1 MAKFEDLDLSGD
13 ILDAIEEMGY
23 SEATPI
29 QAESIPIIL
38 KGDDLMAFAQT
49 GTGKTAAFL
58 LPIVDILL
66 DFKDDIHVRALII
79 APTRELASQ
88 IDQQLEGMAYYT
100 PITSLAIYGG
110 GDGIDYAQEKKAL
123 EKGASIIIATP
134 GRLMSHLKMGYV
146 NLKELEFLVLDE
158 SDKMLDMG
166 FLPDILAIK
175 KHLSGKQQ
183 TLLFSATMNPKI
195 KTLAQSLLKDPKE
208 VNISIAKPADK
219 IIQAAYLVNDDE
231 KVKLLKHLLHDKQSQ
246 KIIIFAG
253 SKISVDRINK
263 SLKGINLD
271 IKAFHSG
278 FSQDE
283 REAVMLDF
291 RSGKTKILVATDIVS
306 RGIDIDDIDLI
317 INYDIPSDAED
328 YVHRVGRTARAERSG
343 LAVSFIN
350 RDDVYKF
357 MKIEKLIEKPI
368 HKIPLPEGFPP
379 GPEYKNEG
387 KFTKKKFKHRNGS
400 HKSNHKSTSN
410 TKQKNIQKKQDNQM
424 RKKA

>member
-23 SEATPI
+23 QEATPI
-29 QAESIPIIL
+29 QEQSIPIIL

-66 DFKDDIHVRALII
+66 DIEDDTHVRALII

-100 PITSLAIYGG
+100 NITSLAIYGG
-110 GDGIDYAQEKKAL
+110 GDGIDFSQEKKAL
-123 EKGASIIIATP
+123 EEGASIIIATP

-166 FLPDILAIK
+166 FLPDILAIQ
-175 KHLSGKQQ
+175 KHLSGHQQ

-195 KTLAQSLLKDPKE
+195 KTLAQSLLKNPKE
-208 VNISIAKPADK
+208 VSIAIAKPAEK
-219 IIQAAYLVNDDE
+219 IIQAAYLVRDDE
-231 KVKLLKHLLHDKQSQ
+231 KIRLLKHLLHDKQDQ
-246 KIIIFAG
+246 KIILFAG
-253 SKISVDRINK
+253 SKISVDRIHK
-263 SLKGINLD
+263 SLKGINLE

-278 FSQDE
+278 FSQSE
-283 REAVMLDF
+283 REEVMLQF

-317 INYDIPSDAED
+317 INYDIPADAED
-328 YVHRVGRTARAERSG
+328 YVHRVGRTARVERSG
-343 LAVSFIN
+343 LAISFIN
-350 RDDVYKF
+350 KDDVYRF
-357 MKIEKLIEKPI
+357 HQIEKLIERTI
-368 HKIPLPEGFPP
+368 HKIPLPEGFPL
-379 GPEYKNEG
+379 GPEYKLEKRSG
-387 KFTKKKFKHRNGS
+387 SRKFSKNRNNKRSSNQNRSQKFSKKPP
-400 HKSNHKSTSN
+400 
-410 TKQKNIQKKQDNQM
+410 QKNKPDSTK
-424 RKKA
+424 

>member
-23 SEATPI
+23 KEATPI
-29 QAESIPIIL
+29 QSQSIPIIL

-58 LPIVDILL
+58 LPMVDILL
-66 DFKDDIHVRALII
+66 DFEEDKHVRALII
-79 APTRELASQ
+79 APTRELAAQ

-110 GDGIDYAQEKKAL
+110 GSGIDYAQEKKAL

-146 NLKELEFLVLDE
+146 NLEELEFLVLDE
-158 SDKMLDMG
+158 ADKMLDMG
-166 FLPDILAIK
+166 FLPDIMAIK

-208 VNISIAKPADK
+208 VNISIAKPAEK
-219 IIQAAYLVNDDE
+219 IIQAAYLVHDDE
-231 KVKLLKHLLHDKQSQ
+231 KIKLLKHLLHNKKEQ

-253 SKISVDRINK
+253 SKISVDRIHK
-263 SLKGINLD
+263 SLKGINLP
-271 IKAFHSG
+271 INAFHSG
-278 FSQDE
+278 YSQDE

-317 INYDIPSDAED
+317 INYDIPSEAED
-328 YVHRVGRTARAERSG
+328 YVHRVGRTARAERDG

-350 RDDVYKF
+350 TDDIF
-357 MKIEKLIEKPI
+357 RFQRIEKLIEKPV
-368 HKIPLPEGFPP
+368 HKIALPDGFPP

-387 KFTKKKFKHRNGS
+387 KYTKKKFKHRGN
-400 HKSNHKSTSN
+400 
-410 TKQKNIQKKQDNQM
+410 QKKASQNPKGRNQ
-424 RKKA
+424 KK

>member
-13 ILDAIEEMGY
+13 ILDAIDEMGY
-23 SEATPI
+23 VEATPI

-66 DFKDDIHVRALII
+66 DFKEDKHLRALII
-79 APTRELASQ
+79 APTRELAAQ

-158 SDKMLDMG
+158 ADKMLDMG
-166 FLPDILAIK
+166 FLPDIMTIK
-175 KHLSGKQQ
+175 KYLSGKQQ

-195 KTLAQSLLKDPKE
+195 KTLAQSILKTPKE

-231 KVKLLKHLLHDKQSQ
+231 KVKLLKHLLHDKQDQ

-278 FSQDE
+278 YSQDE

-317 INYDIPSDAED
+317 INYDIPSEAED

-350 RDDVYKF
+350 KDDVF
-357 MKIEKLIEKPI
+357 RFQKIEKLIEKPI

-379 GPEYKNEG
+379 GPEYKTERRNNHQ
-387 KFTKKKFKHRNGS
+387 KFKHRSGNYKSKSKNNSKS
-400 HKSNHKSTSN
+400 H
-410 TKQKNIQKKQDNQM
+410 QKKQDSNT

>member
-1 MAKFEDLDLSGD
+1 MAKFEDLELSGD

-23 SEATPI
+23 LEATPV
-29 QAESIPIIL
+29 QAKSIPIIL
-38 KGDDLMAFAQT
+38 NGDDLMAFAQT

-58 LPIVDILL
+58 LPMVDILL
-66 DFKDDIHVRALII
+66 DFEEDRHVRALII
-79 APTRELASQ
+79 APTRELAAQ

-110 GDGIDYAQEKKAL
+110 GSGIDYAQEKKAL

-158 SDKMLDMG
+158 ADKMLDMG

-175 KHLSGKQQ
+175 KHLSGNQQ

-195 KTLAQSLLKDPKE
+195 KTLAQSILKNPKE
-208 VNISIAKPADK
+208 VNISIAKPADN

-231 KVKLLKHLLHDKQSQ
+231 KVKLLKHLLHNKQDQ

-253 SKISVDRINK
+253 SKISVDRIHK
-263 SLKGINLD
+263 SLRGINLD

-283 REAVMLDF
+283 REKMMLEF

-317 INYDIPSDAED
+317 INYDIPAEAED
-328 YVHRVGRTARAERSG
+328 YVHRVGRTARVERSG
-343 LAVSFIN
+343 LAISFIN
-350 RDDVYKF
+350 KYDIFKF
-357 MKIEKLIEKPI
+357 QKIEKLIEQSI
-368 HKIPLPEGFPP
+368 HKIPMPEGFPA
-379 GPEYKNEG
+379 GPKYESTTRKH
-387 KFTKKKFKHRNGS
+387 FKRS
-400 HKSNHKSTSN
+400 SKQSKRTFDRRKSNKSTS
-410 TKQKNIQKKQDNQM
+410 K
-424 RKKA
+424 RK

>member
-23 SEATPI
+23 VEATPI

-58 LPIVDILL
+58 LPMVDILL
-66 DFKDDIHVRALII
+66 DFKDDTHVRALII
-79 APTRELASQ
+79 APTRELAAQ

-110 GDGIDYAQEKKAL
+110 GDGIDYSQEKKAL

-134 GRLMSHLKMGYV
+134 GRLMSHLNMGYV

-158 SDKMLDMG
+158 ADKMLDMG
-166 FLPDILAIK
+166 FLPDILAIS

-195 KTLAQSLLKDPKE
+195 KTLAQSLLKNPKE

-219 IIQAAYLVNDDE
+219 IIQAAYVLYDDE
-231 KVKLLKHLLHDKQSQ
+231 KVKLLKHLLHDKQNQ

-283 REAVMLDF
+283 REKIMLDF

-343 LAVSFIN
+343 LAISFIN
-350 RDDVYKF
+350 KDDIYKF
-357 MKIEKLIEKPI
+357 MKIEKLIERTI
-368 HKIPLPEGFPP
+368 HKIPLPDDFPK
-379 GPEYKNEG
+379 GPEYKIEKRSSGN
-387 KFTKKKFKHRNGS
+387 KFKHRGG
-400 HKSNHKSTSN
+400 
-410 TKQKNIQKKQDNQM
+410 QKKSYQKHKPKADSKNHRKNSGNNQH
-424 RKKA
+424 KKT